1 MEVRDADPDQEDD
14 ILGLGFP
21 AGAEPPDVS
30 LLDAESDPEDN
41 EESSAHW
48 DMAVDSEAVPACT
61 KINDLTL

>member
-41 EESSAHW
+41 EESSAH
-48 DMAVDSEAVPACT
+48 
-61 KINDLTL
+61 